1 MAAVSQLVKSEA
13 VDAAV
18 WPEGAMASRPRPFRC
33 AEEAEAHESLTRNK
47 DRCAT
52 IVTTMPVATSE
63 KITALSHDLG
73 SQRRLAELLGV
84 SPAQVTRWRRGG
96 GIDLA
101 NAERVDLL
109 ELILASLLRLYSADT
124 AEQWLLGL
132 NPHLGDRRPIDLV
145 RAGGAQELLGAIAVE
160 RSGGYA

>member
-1 MAAVSQLVKSEA
+1 MARGSNGVT
-13 VDAAV
+13 
-18 WPEGAMASRPRPFRC
+18 PETFSLCGGGRG
-33 AEEAEAHESLTRNK
+33 HESLTRNK